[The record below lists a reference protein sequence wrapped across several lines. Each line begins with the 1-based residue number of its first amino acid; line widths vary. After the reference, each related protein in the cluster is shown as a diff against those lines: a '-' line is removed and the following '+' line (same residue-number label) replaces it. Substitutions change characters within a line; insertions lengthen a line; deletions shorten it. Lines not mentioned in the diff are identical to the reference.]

1 MGFQPQLFSDER
13 LDEQLDPLP
22 FVVVNNNPRKVRRIR
37 VSCQSLSRHP
47 AVSKSLQLQLHF
59 SDTNPR
65 LKAGPSIRF
74 GSLDRSTPRDGGTA
88 PSKGTSPRSS
98 EGVSIR

>member
-37 VSCQSLSRHP
+37 VSCQSLSRQP

-59 SDTNPR
+59 SDTNRIVLASREVPATICSFAPNAANRLYVFAPR
-65 LKAGPSIRF
+65 G
-74 GSLDRSTPRDGGTA
+74 DRLRKTFCR
-88 PSKGTSPRSS
+88 
-98 EGVSIR
+98 